1 MSSYFLL
8 HGQRFALSAISSS
21 TGMEMQKRGQHE
33 TQFFYLQKGFVTV
46 EDERGYWTVSPG
58 QIAWMPPYIQYKTEG
73 IGRIAGWGVSLAP
86 LLSVGM
92 PEVAC
97 ALNCSPFI
105 PLILERAYQWHQG
118 EEGVYVPL
126 ISRYEIMLQVLVD
139 ELRFGSKAQERLL
152 LPKGKRLNTMARE
165 ILANPSNRRSI
176 NDWAD
181 KTKIS
186 SRSISRH
193 FSNETNMTFAQ
204 WRQLASL
211 LVARK
216 RLALGDSVHHVAQ
229 SVGYENV
236 SAFIA
241 SFKKAFDQTPAQ
253 FRQMF
258 E

>member
-8 HGQRFALSAISSS
+8 HGHRFALSAFSSS
-21 TGMEMQKRGQHE
+21 TGLEIRKRGQHE

-46 EDERGYWTVSPG
+46 EDERGYWTVAPG

-73 IGRIAGWGVSLAP
+73 IGRIAGWGVSMAP
-86 LLSVGM
+86 LLCVGM
-92 PEVAC
+92 PEMAC
-97 ALNCSPFI
+97 ALNGSPFV

-118 EEGVYVPL
+118 EEGVYLPL
-126 ISRYEIMLQVLVD
+126 INRYEIMLQVLVD
-139 ELRFGSKAQERLL
+139 ELRYNSHVQERLL
-152 LPKGKRLNTMARE
+152 LPKGKRLNAMAKE
-165 ILANPSNRRSI
+165 ILAHPANRRSI
-176 NDWAD
+176 NDWAE

-216 RLALGDSVHHVAQ
+216 RLAMGESVHQVAQ

-241 SFKKAFDQTPAQ
+241 SFKKTFDQTPSQ
-253 FRQMF
+253 FRQLF
-258 E
+258 D